1 MTGPS
6 NINFFADFQGL
17 ASLKN
22 DAKGQAPTALKEAA
36 RQFESLF
43 TQMLLK
49 SMREANKS
57 FGEDSLFGSDQGDM
71 YQDMFDD
78 QIAMQLSKG
87 KGLGLAD
94 MLVRQLQ
101 GGVQSTEKISAPA
114 SSAPAAN
121 SQALTTS
128 KEDFLRQLRPHA
140 EQAARELG
148 VDANAL
154 LAQAALETGWG
165 RSVPCNANGDCS
177 FNLFGIKAGSQ
188 WSGATVNV
196 PTLEF
201 EAGIPVRKVER
212 FRAYDSPADSFR
224 DYAALIRD
232 SSRYANARGAGDN
245 VEAFATALQ
254 QGGYAT
260 DPHYAQKIAAVA
272 SEVRARSDALK
283 FAASAPSTTN
293 RVLNDG

>member
-1 MTGPS
+1 MGPTD
-6 NINFFADFQGL
+6 INFFADFQGL

-22 DAKGQAPTALKEAA
+22 DAKTQAPAALKEAA

-49 SMREANKS
+49 SMREAS
-57 FGEDSLFGSDQGDM
+57 RGFGEDSLFGSDQADL

-87 KGLGLAD
+87 RGLGLAD

-101 GGVQSTEKISAPA
+101 SAA
-114 SSAPAAN
+114 AGSEQTSATATTAPTAER
-121 SQALTTS
+121 QPLTVS
-128 KEDFLRQLRPHA
+128 KDDFLRTLRPHA
-140 EQAARELG
+140 EQAAREIG
-148 VDANAL
+148 VDPDVL

-165 RSVPCNANGDCS
+165 RSVPCNAQGECS

-232 SSRYANARGAGDN
+232 SARYASARGAGDN
-245 VEAFATALQ
+245 VEAFAAALQ

-272 SEVRARSDALK
+272 DEVRARSDALK
-283 FAASAPSTTN
+283 FAAAMPSTTS
-293 RVLNDG
+293 RDIF

>member
-17 ASLKN
+17 AALKN

-57 FGEDSLFGSDQGDM
+57 FGEDSLFGSDQGEM

-101 GGVQSTEKISAPA
+101 GGVQGTEKTSAPA
-114 SSAPAAN
+114 
-121 SQALTTS
+121 TS
-128 KEDFLRQLRPHA
+128 TPR
-140 EQAARELG
+140 
-148 VDANAL
+148 
-154 LAQAALETGWG
+154 
-165 RSVPCNANGDCS
+165 
-177 FNLFGIKAGSQ
+177 
-188 WSGATVNV
+188 
-196 PTLEF
+196 
-201 EAGIPVRKVER
+201 
-212 FRAYDSPADSFR
+212 
-224 DYAALIRD
+224 
-232 SSRYANARGAGDN
+232 
-245 VEAFATALQ
+245 
-254 QGGYAT
+254 
-260 DPHYAQKIAAVA
+260 
-272 SEVRARSDALK
+272 LK
-283 FAASAPSTTN
+283 PKDWT
-293 RVLNDG
+293 

>member
-22 DAKGQAPTALKEAA
+22 DAKDKAPTALKEAA

-101 GGVQSTEKISAPA
+101 GGVQSTEKSPA
-114 SSAPAAN
+114 SSLSAPTAN
-121 SQALTTS
+121 RQPLTAS
-128 KEDFLRQLRPHA
+128 KDDFISQLRPHA

-148 VDANAL
+148 VDPNAL

-165 RSVPCNANGDCS
+165 RSVPSN
-177 FNLFGIKAGSQ
+177 NLFGIKAGSD

-196 PTLEF
+196 RTLEF
-201 EAGIPVRKVER
+201 EEGIPVRKVDR

-245 VEAFATALQ
+245 IEAFATALQ

-283 FAASAPSTTN
+283 FAAAAPSTTN

>member
-1 MTGPS
+1 MTAPT
-6 NINFFADFQGL
+6 NINFFADFSGL

-22 DAKGQAPTALKEAA
+22 DAKTQAPTALKEAA

-57 FGEDSLFGSDQGDM
+57 FGEDSLFGSDQADM

-78 QIAMQLSKG
+78 QIAMQMSKG

-101 GGVQSTEKISAPA
+101 GGVGATSQAQEAAAAPKAQAPA
-114 SSAPAAN
+114 PVASS
-121 SQALTTS
+121 
-128 KEDFLRQLRPHA
+128 KDDFLRTMRPHA
-140 EQAARELG
+140 EKAAREIG
-148 VDANAL
+148 VDPDAL

-165 RSVPCNANGDCS
+165 RSVPCNAQGECS
-177 FNLFGIKAGSQ
+177 YNLFGIKAGSQ
-188 WSGATVNV
+188 WSGSTVNV

-201 EAGIPVRKVER
+201 ESGIPVRKVER

-232 SSRYANARGAGDN
+232 SSRYASARGAGDN
-245 VEAFATALQ
+245 VAAFASALQ

-260 DPHYAQKIAAVA
+260 DPNYARKITAVA
-272 SEVRARSDALK
+272 DEVRARSDALK
-283 FAASAPSTTN
+283 FAAAMPSTTQT
-293 RVLNDG
+293 REIL

>member
-71 YQDMFDD
+71 YRDMFDD

-101 GGVQSTEKISAPA
+101 GGVQSSEKSSASAPSEPTA
-114 SSAPAAN
+114 SRQP
-121 SQALTTS
+121 LTAS
-128 KEDFLRQLRPHA
+128 KDDFISQLRPHA

-148 VDANAL
+148 VDPDAL

-165 RSVPCNANGDCS
+165 RSVPCNTNGDCS

-201 EAGIPVRKVER
+201 EEGIPVRKV
-212 FRAYDSPADSFR
+212 
-224 DYAALIRD
+224 
-232 SSRYANARGAGDN
+232 
-245 VEAFATALQ
+245 
-254 QGGYAT
+254 
-260 DPHYAQKIAAVA
+260 
-272 SEVRARSDALK
+272 
-283 FAASAPSTTN
+283 
-293 RVLNDG
+293 